1 MTSSGSIGLVFK
13 KMKSLSEI
21 ETTAKRASKAAGF
34 SWGESEEIGKCIRQ
48 LEMFGLPGIKHLNS
62 YFHEKEK
69 NTYENLSLINQLNSS
84 SNPYCPIILGIG
96 FLDQLKIVESYEKI
110 SFSNVAYPIIFLS
123 FLSRSSEII
132 GKKINVK
139 FNDKEILL
147 NLNVNIYSNF
157 LNIEFPKNSENLEI
171 SFIENKDN
179 FNEDEWKSL
188 YMLSENTFV
197 EETDSLKRGAAGA
210 GLTDND

>member
-1 MTSSGSIGLVFK
+1 
-13 KMKSLSEI
+13 MKSLSEI

-34 SWGESEEIGKCIRQ
+34 SWGEAEEIGKCIRQ

-62 YFHEKEK
+62 YFNDKKK
-69 NTYENLSLINQLNSS
+69 NTYENLSSINQSNFSS
-84 SNPYCPIILGIG
+84 SNPYCPIILGIS
-96 FLDQLKIVESYEKI
+96 FLDQLKTLENYEKI
-110 SFSNVAYPIIFLS
+110 YISNIAYPIIFIS
-123 FLSRSSEII
+123 FLSKSSEII

-139 FNDKEILL
+139 IDEKEILL

-157 LNIEFPKNSENLEI
+157 LNVEFPKNSKNLDI

-179 FNEDEWKSL
+179 FSEEEWKSL
-188 YMLSENTFV
+188 YRLSENTFV
-197 EETDSLKRGAAGA
+197 GETDSLKKGAAGA

>member
-1 MTSSGSIGLVFK
+1 
-13 KMKSLSEI
+13 MKSLSEI

-62 YFHEKEK
+62 YFNDKEK
-69 NTYENLSLINQLNSS
+69 NTYENLRLIKESNFSSLNQ
-84 SNPYCPIILGIG
+84 YCPIILGIC
-96 FLDQLKIVESYEKI
+96 FLDQLKTVENYEKI
-110 SFSNVAYPIIFLS
+110 SISNIAYPIIFIS
-123 FLSRSSEII
+123 FLSRSSEIV

-139 FNDKEILL
+139 FDDKEILL

-157 LNIEFPKNSENLEI
+157 LNIEFPKNSKNLDI

-188 YMLSENTFV
+188 YRLSENTFV
-197 EETDSLKRGAAGA
+197 EESDSLKKGAAGA

>member
-1 MTSSGSIGLVFK
+1 MGLQNKYIK

-21 ETTAKRASKAAGF
+21 ETIAKRASKANGF

-62 YFHEKEK
+62 YFNDKEK
-69 NTYENLSLINQLNSS
+69 NTYENLRLIKESNPSS
-84 SNPYCPIILGIG
+84 SNQYCPIILGIA
-96 FLDQLKIVESYEKI
+96 FLDQQKTVEIYEKI
-110 SFSNVAYPIIFLS
+110 YISNIAYPIIFLS

-132 GKKINVK
+132 GKKISVK
-139 FNDKEILL
+139 FDGKEILL

-157 LNIEFPKNSENLEI
+157 LNVEFPKNSKNLEI

-179 FNEDEWKSL
+179 FDEDEWKNL
-188 YMLSENTFV
+188 YRLSENTFV
-197 EETDSLKRGAAGA
+197 EESDSLKKGAAGA

>member
-1 MTSSGSIGLVFK
+1 
-13 KMKSLSEI
+13 MKSLSEI

-48 LEMFGLPGIKHLNS
+48 LEMFGLPGIKHLNF
-62 YFHEKEK
+62 YFNDKIK
-69 NTYENLSLINQLNSS
+69 NNYENLSLINQSNSS
-84 SNPYCPIILGIG
+84 SSSPYCPIILGIG
-96 FLDQLKIVESYEKI
+96 FLDQLKILENYEKI
-110 SFSNVAYPIIFLS
+110 YFSNIAYPIIFLS
-123 FLSRSSEII
+123 FLSRSSEVI

-139 FNDKEILL
+139 FDKKEIFL

-157 LNIEFPKNSENLEI
+157 LNIEFPKNSKNLEI

-188 YMLSENTFV
+188 YRLSENTFV
-197 EETDSLKRGAAGA
+197 EETDSLKKGAAGA

>member
-1 MTSSGSIGLVFK
+1 
-13 KMKSLSEI
+13 MKSLSEI

-62 YFHEKEK
+62 YFNDKKK
-69 NTYENLSLINQLNSS
+69 NIYENLRLIKDSNSS
-84 SNPYCPIILGIG
+84 CSNQYCPIILGIG
-96 FLDQLKIVESYEKI
+96 FLDQLNTVENYKKIHI
-110 SFSNVAYPIIFLS
+110 SNIAYPIIFLS

-139 FNDKEILL
+139 FDEKEIFL

-157 LNIEFPKNSENLEI
+157 LNLEFPKNSKNLEI

-188 YMLSENTFV
+188 YRLSENTFV
-197 EETDSLKRGAAGA
+197 EETDSLKKGAAGA

>member
-1 MTSSGSIGLVFK
+1 
-13 KMKSLSEI
+13 MKSLSEI

-34 SWGESEEIGKCIRQ
+34 SWGEAEEIGKCIRQ

-62 YFHEKEK
+62 YFNDKKK
-69 NTYENLSLINQLNSS
+69 NTYENLSSINQLNSS
-84 SNPYCPIILGIG
+84 SNPYCPIILGIS
-96 FLDQLKIVESYEKI
+96 FLDQLKTLENYEKI
-110 SFSNVAYPIIFLS
+110 YISNIAYPIIFIS
-123 FLSRSSEII
+123 FLSKSSEII

-139 FNDKEILL
+139 IDEKEILL

-157 LNIEFPKNSENLEI
+157 LNVEFPKNSKNLDI

-179 FNEDEWKSL
+179 FNEEEWKSL
-188 YMLSENTFV
+188 YRLSENTFV
-197 EETDSLKRGAAGA
+197 EETDSLKKGAAGA

>member
-1 MTSSGSIGLVFK
+1 
-13 KMKSLSEI
+13 MKSLSEI

-34 SWGESEEIGKCIRQ
+34 SWGEAEEIGKCIRQ

-62 YFHEKEK
+62 YFNDKKK
-69 NTYENLSLINQLNSS
+69 NTYENLSSINQLNSSS
-84 SNPYCPIILGIG
+84 SNPYCPIILGIS
-96 FLDQLKIVESYEKI
+96 FLDQIKTLENYEKI
-110 SFSNVAYPIIFLS
+110 YISNIAYPIIFIS
-123 FLSRSSEII
+123 FLSKSSEII

-139 FNDKEILL
+139 FDQKEIIL

-157 LNIEFPKNSENLEI
+157 LNIQFPKNSKNLYI

-179 FNEDEWKSL
+179 FNEEEWKSL
-188 YMLSENTFV
+188 YRLSENTFV
-197 EETDSLKRGAAGA
+197 EEADSLKKGAAGA

>member
-1 MTSSGSIGLVFK
+1 
-13 KMKSLSEI
+13 MKSLSEI

-62 YFHEKEK
+62 YFRDKEK
-69 NTYENLSLINQLNSS
+69 NTYENLSLINQSNSSS
-84 SNPYCPIILGIG
+84 SNPYCPIILGIS
-96 FLDQLKIVESYEKI
+96 FLDQLKIVENYEKI
-110 SFSNVAYPIIFLS
+110 YISNIAYPIIFIS
-123 FLSRSSEII
+123 FLSKSSEIS

-139 FNDKEILL
+139 FNKKEILL

-157 LNIEFPKNSENLEI
+157 LNIDFPKNSKNLEI
-171 SFIENKDN
+171 NFIENEDN

-188 YMLSENTFV
+188 YELSENTFV
-197 EETDSLKRGAAGA
+197 EETDSLKKGAAGA

>member
-1 MTSSGSIGLVFK
+1 
-13 KMKSLSEI
+13 MKSLSEI

-34 SWGESEEIGKCIRQ
+34 SWGEAEEIGKCIRQ

-62 YFHEKEK
+62 YFNDKKK
-69 NTYENLSLINQLNSS
+69 NTYENLRSINQLNSS
-84 SNPYCPIILGIG
+84 SNPYCPIILGIS
-96 FLDQLKIVESYEKI
+96 FLDQLKTVENHEKI
-110 SFSNVAYPIIFLS
+110 YISNIAYPIIFIS
-123 FLSRSSEII
+123 FLSKSSEII

-139 FNDKEILL
+139 IDEKEILL

-157 LNIEFPKNSENLEI
+157 LNVEFPKNSKNLDI

-179 FNEDEWKSL
+179 FNEEEWKSL
-188 YMLSENTFV
+188 YRLSENTFV
-197 EETDSLKRGAAGA
+197 EETDSLKKGAAGA

>member
-1 MTSSGSIGLVFK
+1 
-13 KMKSLSEI
+13 MKSLSEI

-34 SWGESEEIGKCIRQ
+34 SWGEAEEIWKCIRQ

-62 YFHEKEK
+62 YFNDKKK
-69 NTYENLSLINQLNSS
+69 NTYENLSSINQLNSS
-84 SNPYCPIILGIG
+84 SNPYCPIILGIS
-96 FLDQLKIVESYEKI
+96 FLDQLKTVENYEKI
-110 SFSNVAYPIIFLS
+110 YISNIAYPIIFIS
-123 FLSRSSEII
+123 FLSKSSEII

-139 FNDKEILL
+139 IDEKEILL

-157 LNIEFPKNSENLEI
+157 LNIEFPKNSKNLDI

-188 YMLSENTFV
+188 YRLSENTFV
-197 EETDSLKRGAAGA
+197 EETDSLKKGAAGA